1 MRNGPTCFG
10 VLVLALRR
18 CTRPIALADSV
29 VGCRGAGG
37 PLTAEQRLAV
47 WESWFDGLQLVAD
60 GQAPA
65 RMLGDETAGSPRRCR
80 RLLRWSVLLWVH
92 HQHIR
97 DAVERPGLSSPE
109 FLDPLLDTFMRE
121 RDA

>member
-1 MRNGPTCFG
+1 
-10 VLVLALRR
+10 
-18 CTRPIALADSV
+18 
-29 VGCRGAGG
+29 
-37 PLTAEQRLAV
+37 
-47 WESWFDGLQLVAD
+47 
-60 GQAPA
+60 
-65 RMLGDETAGSPRRCR
+65 
-80 RLLRWSVLLWVH
+80 VLLWVH